1 MNISAYLLKFSLVA
15 TCGVMMMASSDNHFF
30 EVTELAS
37 KKDKYVEKIYPLE
50 TIEKKPAKKTQPA
63 VKTKA
68 ASATPAKKATPAKAT
83 AKASTLPTKP
93 AAISKDA
100 KDSLSENAV
109 KKVDKMNKINELLAY
124 SRGDN
129 NETVGCKNCSL
140 ASEVASMRF
149 NQCSGKDDY
158 LEEALERKKA
168 SASYLGALI
177 RTPIS
182 KKPIVRPVCIET
194 AMFLQSP
201 ASGPVVN
208 YKTCSGGTAKN
219 APARPCVSEK
229 YFTLVNNSFEVVS
242 QCLKS
247 YIGQGESAA
256 AQKQD
261 ILAVFGMISVESG
274 FHINITSKTGAGGIG
289 QFTETAITSVNK
301 KISETETFLLEN
313 KDVRCQK
320 LATEFLKDDKLMSP
334 KGTCERVSVTEGN
347 PVTNMIYTYAALK
360 QTKDDFDTNVFNDET
375 FKGKFALSPND
386 MAQVKRATMIWAH
399 NTGIAGLKTPL
410 YKLLNTKYAKTK
422 VTNADKFIS
431 ELETYLRSY
440 PNKGNAKS
448 KARISETAGY
458 YPKIQ
463 KKIELIQ
470 DGAAGG
476 SCLN

>member
-1 MNISAYLLKFSLVA
+1 VKKETAAPAKAKVA
-15 TCGVMMMASSDNHFF
+15 
-30 EVTELAS
+30 
-37 KKDKYVEKIYPLE
+37 DKAA
-50 TIEKKPAKKTQPA
+50 PAKKTD
-63 VKTKA
+63 KA
-68 ASATPAKKATPAKAT
+68 AEAP
-83 AKASTLPTKP
+83 
-93 AAISKDA
+93 ISKDS
-100 KDSLSENAV
+100 KESLNANAV
-109 KKVDKMNKINELLAY
+109 GKIDKMNKINELLAY
-124 SRGDN
+124 SRGDK
-129 NETVGCKNCSL
+129 NETVGCTNCSL

-149 NQCSGKDDY
+149 NQCSGKDNY
-158 LEEALERKKA
+158 LEESLERKKV

-247 YIGQGESAA
+247 YIGAGESAS

-360 QTKDDFDTNVFNDET
+360 QTKDDFDNNVFNDPT
-375 FKGKFALSPND
+375 FKDKFALSSND
-386 MAQVKRATMIWAH
+386 MAEVKRATMIWAH

-410 YKLLNTKYAKTK
+410 YKLLNTKYAKNK
-422 VTNADKFIS
+422 VTNSDKFIS

-440 PNKGNAKS
+440 PNKGNSKT